1 MELLSRSGRIPSELI
16 PTAIAWGQA
25 MAVAIEAMFCQQP
38 VIRKPPVMGGL
49 LHSGVKA
56 TFPVAPLQSGSSSLD
71 GSKIV
76 TYPHPLNKSI
86 RTNTTNTITPSIMRS
101 RCHHNLLRVGSMCKR
116 SQGFVKVYGNAF
128 RDRYLIRTTSKPDLP
143 SRPIFRNLGH
153 PVMYC

>member
-76 TYPHPLNKSI
+76 TYPHPLNRSM
-86 RTNTTNTITPSIMRS
+86 RTNTTNTITPRIKRS
-101 RCHHNLLRVGSMCKR
+101 RCQRNGLRVSMFSHNALFR
-116 SQGFVKVYGNAF
+116 STVTYPGIGLESGPPVNRICLPGQSSGTFATPLITVK
-128 RDRYLIRTTSKPDLP
+128 
-143 SRPIFRNLGH
+143 
-153 PVMYC
+153 